1 MAKVTKRRID
11 GNPAATSRTT
21 PKGGPTREPSKA
33 QASGTSTRYTPPA
46 QNVYRPS
53 GMWVPIVMFSLFGI
67 GFLAILLNYSEV
79 LPSAPSGWYLIVGL
93 AAILGGIITAT
104 QLR

>member
-11 GNPAATSRTT
+11 GDPSATSRTT
-21 PKGGPTREPSKA
+21 PKGSSSEGGSRS
-33 QASGTSTRYTPPA
+33 STSTRYTPPA
-46 QNVYRPS
+46 HNEYRPS
-53 GMWVPIVMFSLFGI
+53 RMWVPVLMFSLFGV

-79 LPSAPSGWYLIVGL
+79 LPGAPSGWYLITGL
-93 AAILGGIITAT
+93 ACILGGIITAT